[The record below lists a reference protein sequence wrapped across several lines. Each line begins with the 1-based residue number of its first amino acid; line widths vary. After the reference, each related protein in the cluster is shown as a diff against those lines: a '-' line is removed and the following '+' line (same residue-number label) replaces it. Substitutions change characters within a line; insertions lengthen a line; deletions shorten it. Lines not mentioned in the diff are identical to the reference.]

1 MNDERNNM
9 DTTTTTITVS
19 TTPEVIEDAKRAINE
34 HTEFCPEWL
43 LGDALGIP
51 FTAEYEREANNR
63 TWALAVKLA
72 SILATAEIVTRD
84 AGAEVA
90 A

>member
-1 MNDERNNM
+1 M
-9 DTTTTTITVS
+9 TTTITVN
-19 TTPEVIEDAKRAINE
+19 TTPEAIEDAKRAIKE
-34 HTEFCPEWL
+34 HTKLCLEGL

-72 SILATAEIVTRD
+72 SILVTAEIVTQD